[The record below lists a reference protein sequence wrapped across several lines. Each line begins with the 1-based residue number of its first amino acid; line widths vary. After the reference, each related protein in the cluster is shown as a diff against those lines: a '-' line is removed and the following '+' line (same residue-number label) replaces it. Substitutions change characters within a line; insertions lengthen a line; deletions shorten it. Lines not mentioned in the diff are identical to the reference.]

1 MKNTH
6 CRIWI
11 VMRNSEKRENV
22 EMQTVG
28 HGIWRENR
36 KRWKMRHKHFTTWN
50 VVRNTEKG
58 EK

>member
-1 MKNTH
+1 
-6 CRIWI
+6 

-28 HGIWRENR
+28 HGIWQENT
-36 KRWKMRHKHFTTWN
+36 KRWKMRHKHCTTWN
-50 VVRNTEKG
+50 VVRMTEKG